1 MAVESNFEQA
11 DRALDR
17 QQREIERQLIS
28 AYTASLKEIRGQLAE
43 AYEKYGG
50 SFEEMQKYNRL
61 TDLERNIG
69 KEIGKLTGKN
79 AATLKKGIGDT
90 FQESYY
96 RTGFTIETTAKAKL
110 GFGQL
115 SKKAIEASIDNP
127 LDEVGWLKRNREN
140 QALLTRQMKQQLTQS
155 LIQGESFEQASRR
168 IKNRM
173 DVGATNVVR
182 IAQTEIHRG
191 QSQGRLDGLR
201 QAASKGV
208 IMKKRWV
215 ATLDS
220 RTRDEH
226 RDLDGTT
233 VELDDNFV
241 SEEGKGQAPG
251 QLGSASSDINCRCTI
266 ISIIEG
272 YEPEARRAREV
283 EGQRGEM
290 IKYKTYKQWNEARIG
305 K

>member
-1 MAVESNFEQA
+1 MVVKSNFEQA

-96 RTGFTIETTAKAKL
+96 RAGFTIETTAQAKL
-110 GFGQL
+110 GFAQL

-127 LDEVGWLKRNREN
+127 LDRVGWLKRNREN

-266 ISIIEG
+266 ISIIKG
-272 YEPEARRAREV
+272 YEPKVRRARG
-283 EGQRGEM
+283 EGV
-290 IKYKTYKQWNEARIG
+290 IPYTNYNDWKKARIG

>member
-1 MAVESNFEQA
+1 MSLTSKFEQS
-11 DRALDR
+11 DRTLDR
-17 QQREIERQLIS
+17 LQRDFERQLIIS
-28 AYTASLKEIRGQLAE
+28 YQKSLKEIRGQLAV

-50 SFEEMQKYNRL
+50 SFAEMQKYNRL
-61 TDLERNIG
+61 TNLERNIG

-79 AATLKKGIGDT
+79 AVTLRKGIGGA

-96 RTGFTIETTAKAKL
+96 RAGFTIETTAQAKL
-110 GFGQL
+110 GFAQL

-127 LDEVGWLKRNREN
+127 LDRVGWLQRNREN

-168 IKNRM
+168 IKKRM

-182 IAQTEIHRG
+182 IAQTEMHRA
-191 QSQGRLDGLR
+191 QSAGRLGGLH

-208 IMKKRWV
+208 VMKKVWV

-226 RDLDGTT
+226 RDLDGSTI
-233 VELDDNFV
+233 ELDDNFV

-251 QLGSASSDINCRCTI
+251 QLGSASSDINCRC
-266 ISIIEG
+266 SIVSVING
-272 YEPEARRAREV
+272 YEPKLRRARG
-283 EGQRGEM
+283 EGV
-290 IKYKTYKQWNEARIG
+290 IPYTKYNDWKKNRIET
-305 K
+305 